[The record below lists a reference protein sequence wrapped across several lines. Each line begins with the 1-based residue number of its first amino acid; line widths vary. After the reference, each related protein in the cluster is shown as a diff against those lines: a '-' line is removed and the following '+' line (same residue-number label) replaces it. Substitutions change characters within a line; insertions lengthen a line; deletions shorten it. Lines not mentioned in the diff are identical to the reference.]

1 MGKGKLSGSARKV
14 INQRRAAEA
23 VKDLS
28 DDIAFGRVTKL
39 LGFNHI
45 MVAIPVK
52 SGSKEIRVRIP
63 KLFTKKGATP
73 ITTREIVAI
82 YVGKD
87 FSPDEVKST
96 DQFDITAI
104 LTIKQANDLVQSGEI
119 PRWMVHEEVI
129 SGNAHF
135 TEADKMGWEYGYSD
149 SKDEKDDEELDKD
162 AAAAAVVDKT
172 TKVPKAAKAA
182 KAAKNK
188 VVFGNSAD
196 DDDGTGSTGSTGS
209 TGDKDVD
216 VDAI

>member
-23 VKDLS
+23 VKDVS

-82 YVGKD
+82 YVGNEFD
-87 FSPDEVKST
+87 PDEDEVKTT

-104 LTIKQANDLVQSGEI
+104 LTIKQANDLVQSGVI
-119 PRWMVHEEVI
+119 PRWMVHEEVV

-149 SKDEKDDEELDKD
+149 SKDEKDEEALDT
-162 AAAAAVVDKT
+162 DKT
-172 TKVPKAAKAA
+172 PEKEKAPT

-188 VVFGNSAD
+188 VVFGISAD
-196 DDDGTGSTGSTGS
+196 DDDDSTGG
-209 TGDKDVD
+209 KDVD